1 MSRLGPHQCLV
12 VQPQQPERRNGKQVP
27 TIPPR
32 HHHFY
37 PQMCQIAHGEEQGW
51 ICLICMERN
60 TSLQFIT
67 CPDGHKFVSCREK
80 LLPQPLGQRRAFPP
94 HMAHRMWWVRTVAR
108 SLLAQNLGNLQK
120 STSSPTRPAHHD
132 THRATGVGRGG
143 GEAERAVQ
151 TVKKLLKKADDSHIA
166 LLMYRASPLASDVS
180 PAEIL
185 MGRKLRTEVPT
196 LPSTLNPQ
204 PPDLATL
211 KQKEHRQMKS
221 SVKMTTNTTRPRSA
235 HL

>member
-1 MSRLGPHQCLV
+1 MSDLY
-12 VQPQQPERRNGKQVP
+12 GKKHV
-27 TIPPR
+27 
-32 HHHFY
+32 
-37 PQMCQIAHGEEQGW
+37 IAVHY
-51 ICLICMERN
+51 L
-60 TSLQFIT
+60 S
-67 CPDGHKFVSCREK
+67 
-80 LLPQPLGQRRAFPP
+80 RRAEIRL
-94 HMAHRMWWVRTVAR
+94 MQGEAASATIGTA
-108 SLLAQNLGNLQK
+108 K
-120 STSSPTRPAHHD
+120 SISATHGIPDVVSSDKCSQFASAEFREFAEEYQFTHTTSSPRYPQSN
-132 THRATGVGRGG
+132 

-166 LLMYRASPLASDVS
+166 LLMYRASPLVSDVS

>member
-1 MSRLGPHQCLV
+1 MQGEAASATIGTAKSISATHGIPDVVGSDNGPQFASA
-12 VQPQQPERRNGKQVP
+12 EFRE
-27 TIPPR
+27 
-32 HHHFY
+32 F
-37 PQMCQIAHGEEQGW
+37 AEEY
-51 ICLICMERN
+51 
-60 TSLQFIT
+60 QFT
-67 CPDGHKFVSCREK
+67 H
-80 LLPQPLGQRRAFPP
+80 
-94 HMAHRMWWVRTVAR
+94 T
-108 SLLAQNLGNLQK
+108 
-120 STSSPTRPAHHD
+120 TSSPRYPQSN
-132 THRATGVGRGG
+132 

-185 MGRKLRTEVPT
+185 MGRKLRTKVPT
-196 LPSTLNPQ
+196 LPSTLSPQ

>member
-1 MSRLGPHQCLV
+1 M
-12 VQPQQPERRNGKQVP
+12 
-27 TIPPR
+27 
-32 HHHFY
+32 
-37 PQMCQIAHGEEQGW
+37 
-51 ICLICMERN
+51 
-60 TSLQFIT
+60 
-67 CPDGHKFVSCREK
+67 
-80 LLPQPLGQRRAFPP
+80 
-94 HMAHRMWWVRTVAR
+94 
-108 SLLAQNLGNLQK
+108 
-120 STSSPTRPAHHD
+120 
-132 THRATGVGRGG
+132 
-143 GEAERAVQ
+143 
-151 TVKKLLKKADDSHIA
+151 KKLLKKADDSHIA